1 MAVVQPK
8 GRGRGRGSAATG
20 ATTLAVE
27 HPADTSTFPGS
38 NTPFVKD
45 TVREAAAT
53 TGSTSSSPFMSP
65 DAPKAP
71 KSRISAKISGTI
83 GRAPLLEVSDTDV
96 TSNSKRPKRVTTK
109 RATGSLAFSDDESD
123 QDSVT
128 RPTKMVQRF
137 QGPGGSTVRRPP
149 MHQKRQSQPPMTAPE
164 IISASVPID
173 GPALI
178 EALATQH
185 IAFNR
190 AVEAM
195 VARHQKQLE
204 QREERFKARI
214 EAQSKAQEARI
225 KAQEARINDLLK
237 PLQETCEKTQQIYC
251 PQCLQPPQYLHPNPL
266 HQHYSTHQHHHV
278 SQGYQYLYPQLIQH
292 HAPQQQ
298 EQEQEQEKEQGQ
310 EQEQPPSPPPPQKPF
325 HHAMH
330 PDKFGWTLRNAWEE
344 FHGPVTRSYAESYKT
359 WSESEKKQYRRRK
372 QLIELIKKKALE
384 EVRTIDSILDVNDY
398 RGMSLNAVRELLK
411 SEGSKAE

>member
-1 MAVVQPK
+1 
-8 GRGRGRGSAATG
+8 
-20 ATTLAVE
+20 
-27 HPADTSTFPGS
+27 
-38 NTPFVKD
+38 
-45 TVREAAAT
+45 
-53 TGSTSSSPFMSP
+53 MSP
-65 DAPKAP
+65 NAPKAP
-71 KSRISAKISGTI
+71 KSRISAKISGTT

-109 RATGSLAFSDDESD
+109 RATGSLVFSDDESD

-190 AVEAM
+190 AVEVM
-195 VARHQKQLE
+195 VAKHQKQLE

-214 EAQSKAQEARI
+214 EAHF

-251 PQCLQPPQYLHPNPL
+251 PHTIRRSNTTTFHKGINTSILNSFSIMPHHNKNRNRNKKKDKNKYNR
-266 HQHYSTHQHHHV
+266 HHH
-278 SQGYQYLYPQLIQH
+278 H
-292 HAPQQQ
+292 HHKSRFITPCTQTN
-298 EQEQEQEKEQGQ
+298 
-310 EQEQPPSPPPPQKPF
+310 
-325 HHAMH
+325 M
-330 PDKFGWTLRNAWEE
+330 D
-344 FHGPVTRSYAESYKT
+344 GP
-359 WSESEKKQYRRRK
+359 
-372 QLIELIKKKALE
+372 
-384 EVRTIDSILDVNDY
+384 
-398 RGMSLNAVRELLK
+398 
-411 SEGSKAE
+411 